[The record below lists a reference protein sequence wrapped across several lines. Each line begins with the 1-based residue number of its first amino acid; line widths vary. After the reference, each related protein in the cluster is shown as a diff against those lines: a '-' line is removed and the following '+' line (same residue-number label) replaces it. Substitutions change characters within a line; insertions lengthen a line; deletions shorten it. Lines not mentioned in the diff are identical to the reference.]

1 MLSRFDIIPER
12 DRQTDGRTDRQTDG
26 QTGRP
31 MDRIAA
37 SILHVSITVLTR
49 DENIPLPTE
58 REYVAIPVVSVW
70 QVMPAVSR
78 L

>member
-1 MLSRFDIIPER
+1 
-12 DRQTDGRTDRQTDG
+12 
-26 QTGRP
+26 